1 MSKNCETE
9 YKKWKNTC
17 SFPKFLGKP
26 IYCEQVWTKYIKC
39 QADTPSFPFNNTQ
52 TDGDIECVEKYK
64 NIKPIR

>member
-17 SFPKFLGKP
+17 SFPKYLKNP
-26 IYCEQVWTKYIKC
+26 ICCKQLRAKYIKC
-39 QADTPSFPFNNTQ
+39 Q
-52 TDGDIECVEKYK
+52 GKYKDKTYKYQSK